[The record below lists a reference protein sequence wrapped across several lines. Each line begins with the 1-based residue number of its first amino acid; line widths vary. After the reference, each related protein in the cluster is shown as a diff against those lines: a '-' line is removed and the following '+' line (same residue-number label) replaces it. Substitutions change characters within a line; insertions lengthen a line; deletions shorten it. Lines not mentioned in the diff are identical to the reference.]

1 MASLNEKKYRK
12 SPSNSTKC
20 WWHGARARS
29 LPQSCPT
36 LTASSQSG
44 FVECVTLLVQQAAV
58 EDSSSPHQ
66 GRLGAETTFS
76 LHVCADTHEKI
87 SPPRSVDAD
96 GLPFLYLRMNI
107 LLGDKRGFVLQVM
120 VDVIHCHHTDLVNNT
135 DTTVESGCLYVPD
148 LQPPP
153 LPPQV

>member
-1 MASLNEKKYRK
+1 M
-12 SPSNSTKC
+12 
-20 WWHGARARS
+20 
-29 LPQSCPT
+29 
-36 LTASSQSG
+36 
-44 FVECVTLLVQQAAV
+44 
-58 EDSSSPHQ
+58 
-66 GRLGAETTFS
+66 
-76 LHVCADTHEKI
+76 
-87 SPPRSVDAD
+87 DAD

-153 LPPQV
+153 PPPQV